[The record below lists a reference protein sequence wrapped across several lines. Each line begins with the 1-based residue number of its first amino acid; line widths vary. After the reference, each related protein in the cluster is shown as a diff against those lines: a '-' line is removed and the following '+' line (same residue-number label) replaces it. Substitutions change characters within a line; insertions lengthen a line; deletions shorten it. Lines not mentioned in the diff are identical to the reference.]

1 MQSVSIVEGGSGV
14 MTHRCDALLVGAGI
28 MGATLAQLLRQL
40 EPGLE
45 VVVLERLPV
54 LAAESSAAMNNAGTG
69 HAANCE
75 LNYTPEAADGSIPIA
90 KALAINSAFELSL
103 QFWSALVEQ
112 GVLQTP
118 AAFIRAVPH
127 LSFVW
132 GEANVAFLRRR
143 WEALNA
149 SAQFAGMEWSGDTA
163 QLREWMPL
171 VMEGRSLDQ
180 PLAATRVARGTDV
193 NFGALTAALLRNVD
207 VRLGHEVV
215 ALERGGAGWR
225 VKARSAAGASLGFEA
240 PFVFLGAGG
249 GALPLL
255 QRSGIPEARQY
266 GAFPVS
272 GQWLVCRNPEVIA
285 GHNAK
290 VYGKAAVGAPPMS
303 VPHLDTRWIE
313 GQRAL
318 LFGPYAGFSTRF
330 LKQGSLWDLGRSVKP
345 FNLLPSLQVGSQ
357 NFDLVRYLVGQVVQS
372 QEQRLESL
380 RQFLPQARGDDWEL
394 AVAGQ
399 RVQIIKQIDGRGTLQ
414 MGTEVVSSADGSLAA
429 LLGAS
434 PGASTA
440 VKTMVEVLQ
449 RCWPER
455 FSSCNWQD
463 QLRALIPSW
472 GEDLAADPERLRG
485 LRSRTDAALGL
496 AAG

>member
-1 MQSVSIVEGGSGV
+1 

-28 MGATLAQLLRQL
+28 MGATLARLLRQL
-40 EPGLE
+40 DPALE
-45 VVVLERLPV
+45 VVVLERLPAV
-54 LAAESSAAMNNAGTG
+54 AAESSAALNNAGTG

-75 LNYTPEAADGSIPIA
+75 LNYTPQAADGSVPIA
-90 KALAINSAFELSL
+90 KALSINAAFELSL
-103 QFWSALVEQ
+103 QFWAGLVER
-112 GVLQTP
+112 GELQDP

-143 WEALNA
+143 WEALIA
-149 SAQFAGMEWSGDTA
+149 TPQFAGMQWSGDSA

-171 VMEGRSLDQ
+171 VMQGRSLDQ

-193 NFGALTAALLRNVD
+193 NFGALTAALLQGVD
-207 VRLGHEVV
+207 VRLEHEVV
-215 ALERGGAGWR
+215 GLERGGRGWR
-225 VKARSAAGASLGFEA
+225 VEARRPSGATAAFEA

-303 VPHLDTRWIE
+303 VPHLDTRWID

-330 LKQGSLWDLGRSVKP
+330 LKQGSLWDLARSLKP
-345 FNLLPSLQVGSQ
+345 FNLLPSLQVGAS
-357 NFDLVRYLVGQVVQS
+357 NVDLVRYLVTQVVQS

-380 RQFLPQARGDDWEL
+380 RQFLPQARGADWEL

-399 RVQIIKQIDGRGTLQ
+399 RVQIIKQINGRGSLQ

-440 VKTMVEVLQ
+440 VQTMLELLQ

-455 FSSCNWQD
+455 FGSSAWQEP
-463 QLRALIPSW
+463 LRALIPGW
-472 GEDLAADPERLRG
+472 GVDLAQDAVQLSAQRG
-485 LRSRTDAALGL
+485 RVNAALGL
-496 AAG
+496 AVE

>member
-1 MQSVSIVEGGSGV
+1 

-28 MGATLAQLLRQL
+28 MGATLAQLLRRL
-40 EPGLE
+40 DPALN

-54 LAAESSAAMNNAGTG
+54 LAAESSAALNNAGTG

-75 LNYTPEAADGSIPIA
+75 LNYTPQAADGSIPIA
-90 KALAINSAFELSL
+90 KALSINSAFELSL

-112 GVLQTP
+112 GVLQDPT
-118 AAFIRAVPH
+118 AFIRAVPH

-132 GEANVAFLRRR
+132 GDANVAFLRRR

-149 SAQFAGMEWSGDTA
+149 SPQFAGMQWSGDSA

-171 VMEGRSLDQ
+171 VMEGRNLDQ
-180 PLAATRVARGTDV
+180 PMAATRVARGTDV
-193 NFGALTAALLRNVD
+193 NFGALTVALLQGVD
-207 VRLGHEVV
+207 VRLNHHVV
-215 ALERGGAGWR
+215 SLERGGAGWQAQ
-225 VKARSAAGASLGFEA
+225 ARCPGGVSATFEA

-255 QRSGIPEARQY
+255 QRSGIPESRRY

-272 GQWLVCRNPEVIA
+272 GQWLVCRNPQVIA
-285 GHNAK
+285 RHDAK

-303 VPHLDTRWIE
+303 VPHLDTRWIDGE
-313 GQRAL
+313 RAL

-330 LKQGSLWDLGRSVKP
+330 LKRGSLWDLGRSVKP

-357 NFDLVRYLVGQVVQS
+357 NFDLVRYLVGQVLQS
-372 QEQRLESL
+372 QQQRLDSL
-380 RQFLPQARGDDWEL
+380 RQFLPEARGEDWEL

-399 RVQIIKQIDGRGTLQ
+399 RVQIIKQIDGRGSLQ
-414 MGTEVVSSADGSLAA
+414 MGTEVVTSADGSLAA

-440 VKTMVEVLQ
+440 VQTMVEVLQ

-455 FSSCNWQD
+455 FSSRTWQD
-463 QLRALIPSW
+463 QLQALIPSW
-472 GEDLAADPERLRG
+472 GEDLGSDPERLLG
-485 LRSRTDAALGL
+485 LRSRVDATLGL
-496 AAG
+496 ASS

>member
-1 MQSVSIVEGGSGV
+1 

-28 MGATLAQLLRQL
+28 MGATLAQLLRRL
-40 EPGLE
+40 DPALN

-54 LAAESSAAMNNAGTG
+54 LAAESSAALNNAGTG

-75 LNYTPEAADGSIPIA
+75 LNYTPQAADGSIPIA
-90 KALAINSAFELSL
+90 KALSINSAFELSL

-112 GVLQTP
+112 GVLQDPT
-118 AAFIRAVPH
+118 AFIRAVPH

-132 GEANVAFLRRR
+132 GDANVAFLRRR

-149 SAQFAGMEWSGDTA
+149 SPQFAGMQWSGDSA

-171 VMEGRSLDQ
+171 VMEGRNLDQ
-180 PLAATRVARGTDV
+180 PMAATRVARGTDV
-193 NFGALTAALLRNVD
+193 NFGALTVALLQGVD
-207 VRLGHEVV
+207 VRLNHHVV
-215 ALERGGAGWR
+215 SLERGGAGWQAQ
-225 VKARSAAGASLGFEA
+225 ARCPGGVSATFEA

-255 QRSGIPEARQY
+255 QRSGIPESRRY

-272 GQWLVCRNPEVIA
+272 GQWLVCRNPQVIA
-285 GHNAK
+285 RHDAK

-303 VPHLDTRWIE
+303 VPHLDTRWIDGE
-313 GQRAL
+313 RAL

-330 LKQGSLWDLGRSVKP
+330 LKRGSLWDLGRSVKP

-357 NFDLVRYLVGQVVQS
+357 NFDLVRYLVGQVLQS
-372 QEQRLESL
+372 QQQRLDSL
-380 RQFLPQARGDDWEL
+380 RQFLPEARGEDWEL

-399 RVQIIKQIDGRGTLQ
+399 RVQIIKQIDGRGSLQ
-414 MGTEVVSSADGSLAA
+414 MGTEVVTSADGSLAA

-440 VKTMVEVLQ
+440 VQTMVEVLQ

-455 FSSCNWQD
+455 FSSRTWQD
-463 QLRALIPSW
+463 QLQALIPSW
-472 GEDLAADPERLRG
+472 GEDLGADPERLLG
-485 LRSRTDAALGL
+485 LRSRVDATLGL
-496 AAG
+496 ASS